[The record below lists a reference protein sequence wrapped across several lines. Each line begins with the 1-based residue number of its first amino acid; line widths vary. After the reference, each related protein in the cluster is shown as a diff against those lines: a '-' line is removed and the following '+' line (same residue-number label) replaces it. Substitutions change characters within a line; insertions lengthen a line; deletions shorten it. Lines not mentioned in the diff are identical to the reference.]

1 MFSTEFM
8 ECVSNFAFVICAFAL
23 WNVQYSAVSKT
34 LSKLNCLWL
43 IPQKHTQSGT
53 VVCPPNNPPI
63 TVNVLL
69 ASSAPHS
76 FPSAMTRV
84 ILPTITFQELSHA
97 TEGVRGS
104 PYHR

>member
-1 MFSTEFM
+1 M
-8 ECVSNFAFVICAFAL
+8 CVQFAFVISGSAL
-23 WNVQYSAVSKT
+23 WNSQCSAVSKT

-43 IPQKHTQSGT
+43 IPKNISQSGT
-53 VVCPPNNPPI
+53 VVSPPNNPPI

-69 ASSAPHS
+69 ASSAPLT

-84 ILPTITFQELSHA
+84 ILLTLTFQELSHA